1 MSQIVVLSSM
11 ESEYNGA
18 CELVCIGVWL
28 RRCLE
33 ELGCPSCGP
42 TTIGCDNK
50 SAIVFANEAII
61 QNRSK
66 HIDTRYHFIRERIND
81 KTFSIYHLP
90 TKEMP
95 ADALTKPLA
104 VAAFK
109 KCRLMMGV
117 LRVSENRD

>member
-1 MSQIVVLSSM
+1 MSLIVVLSSM
-11 ESEYNGA
+11 ESEYIGA
-18 CELVCIGVWL
+18 CELVRIGVWL

-61 QNRSK
+61 QNLSK

-81 KTFSIYHLP
+81 KTFSIYHL
-90 TKEMP
+90 T
-95 ADALTKPLA
+95 TKPPSRS
-104 VAAFK
+104 V
-109 KCRLMMGV
+109 
-117 LRVSENRD
+117 D